1 MSDLHGLVQ
10 ELRHRS
16 AYLFVTELEENFYES
31 FGPRSWEGFMRALQ
45 AA

>member
-1 MSDLHGLVQ
+1 MAELHGLVQ

-31 FGPRSWEGFMRALQ
+31 FGLSWEGFMRALQ
-45 AA
+45 EA